1 MSWSNPGVSFYGGA
15 GGGAGVQ
22 GQAGVQLTG
31 LTVLALTAALVIAFY
46 HLR

>member
-1 MSWSNPGVSFYGGA
+1 MSWSNPGTGFYAGA

-22 GQAGVQLTG
+22 GQAGIQLTG
-31 LTVLALTAALVIAFY
+31 LAVLALTAALVVAFY